1 MFNIYC
7 LFALMKR
14 TICLACLIVCTS
26 LLGRAQS
33 ARSKYSDSL
42 LHITQHSASDSSK
55 ASAHLL
61 LSYYYAFRDPAL
73 ARQNLDQG
81 RKAAAPYPFLQA
93 VSYYYEGV
101 LQYGA
106 SDPAGSEAAF
116 VKADSLLEKFST
128 KEAIS
133 FRSKT
138 WRSMGILRQAAG
150 DEEGFADILIH
161 KAIPLAQQAGDTITV
176 GKNYLDLSLVFKNT
190 MQYSKATGY
199 ILQSINVFRTKYSAG
214 DLIVAYNT
222 GAENYV
228 LDKKYPEAKA
238 MLDSAWKLLA
248 DWPGKELYIDYY
260 TAESMYYD
268 ETKDFRKSLSSID
281 KGVALARQYNKR
293 YEEQRLLLQK
303 FYTHFNDK
311 DYAHA
316 REVLS
321 YLAEQ
326 PEMMGQISNRLQVYN
341 GLAEINAS
349 LGNMPAAYSWLKRYS
364 QLSDSVNES
373 KLTNDIHA
381 LEIKFSSSE
390 KQKEIAALK
399 LERERAELSARNN
412 RLITWLLGTTSMFL
426 LVLAVFSWL
435 FYRNNKK
442 LAEQRLREIE
452 QQQEIQF
459 SQAML
464 QGEERE
470 RRRVAGDL
478 HDGLGGMLAGVKM
491 NLTGLTAAPEAGN
504 GSELHKVIGQL
515 DSSISELRRIAR
527 NMMPEALLKFGL
539 DIALKDLCGSMMTE
553 AVKIG
558 YQSFGIESTIPQNTQ
573 VTIYRIVQEL
583 LTNATRHANAS
594 NILVQCSQ
602 NGDTFLVTI
611 EDNGKGFDTTLASRA
626 KGIGLGNVK
635 RRVDYLHG
643 NMEIISAEN
652 EGTTINIELNVA

>member
-1 MFNIYC
+1 
-7 LFALMKR
+7 MKR
-14 TICLACLIVCTS
+14 SICLACLIVCAS
-26 LLGRAQS
+26 LVGRAQS
-33 ARSKYSDSL
+33 NGSKYADSL

-55 ASAHLL
+55 ASAYLL
-61 LSYYYAFRDPAL
+61 LSYYYAFRDSAL
-73 ARQNLDQG
+73 ARQNLDHG
-81 RKAAAPYPFLQA
+81 RKAAAPYPFLYA
-93 VSYYYEGV
+93 LSYFYDGVARYGVSDV
-101 LQYGA
+101 
-106 SDPAGSEAAF
+106 AGSEIAF
-116 VKADSLLEKFST
+116 MKADSLLSQFST

-138 WRSMGILRQAAG
+138 WRNIGILRQAGG
-150 DEEGFADILIH
+150 DEEGFADLLIH
-161 KAIPLAQQAGDTITV
+161 KAIPLAQQAGDTIAV

-199 ILQSINVFRTKYSAG
+199 ILQSIQVFRTKYSAG

-228 LDKKYPEAKA
+228 LDKKYPEARA

-248 DWPGKELYIDYY
+248 DWPAKELYIDYY

-268 ETKDFRKSLSSID
+268 ETKDFRKSLASID
-281 KGVALARQYNKR
+281 KGVALARQHSKQ

-303 FYTHFNDK
+303 YYTYFNAK
-311 DYAHA
+311 DYTNA
-316 REVLS
+316 REVLN
-321 YLAEQ
+321 YLVEQ
-326 PEMMGQISNRLQVYN
+326 PEMMSQIGNRLQVYY
-341 GLAEINAS
+341 GLAETNS
-349 LGNMPAAYSWLKRYS
+349 TLGSMPAAYNWLKRYS
-364 QLSDSVNES
+364 LLSDSVNEV
-373 KLTNDIHA
+373 KLANNIHA
-381 LEIKFSSSE
+381 LEIKFSSAE

-399 LERERAELSARNN
+399 IEREKAELSARNN
-412 RLITWLLGTTSMFL
+412 RLINWLLGTASMFL

-435 FYRNNKK
+435 IYRNNKK
-442 LAEQRLREIE
+442 LAEQQLKEIE

-491 NLTGLTAAPEAGN
+491 NLTGLTAAPVAGN
-504 GSELHKVIGQL
+504 GSELHKVINQL

-553 AVKIG
+553 TVKIG
-558 YQSFGIESTIPQNTQ
+558 YQSFGIEGSIPQNTQ

-611 EDNGKGFDTTLASRA
+611 EDNGKGFDTALASRA
-626 KGIGLGNVK
+626 KGIGLSNVK

-643 NMEIISAEN
+643 NMEIVSAEN